1 MTTLT
6 EAQAVTVAQAVASD
20 NGLTLDADA
29 LAAVVARLTTDLGL
43 DENRALTFD
52 IATPFNVARGQ
63 VIDVQPLAHALGIIR
78 EHGKTVANPAPI
90 QDAPSPTTRPAK
102 IEVNTPI
109 AAFGRALAAS
119 HDAAV
124 LREAET
130 WPNPFLAGPNYNR
143 TRQQVLTNKNPG
155 LAARYK
161 NEAGA

>member
-1 MTTLT
+1 MTALT

-43 DENRALTFD
+43 DEVRTLTFD
-52 IATPFNVARGQ
+52 IAAPFRIEDGKV
-63 VIDVQPLAHALGIIR
+63 VDILPLAHALSVIR
-78 EHGKTVANPAPI
+78 EHGKLLAKPVPV

-130 WPNPFLAGPNYNR
+130 WPNPFLAGPNFNR

-161 NEAGA
+161 NEAEA